1 MSPRPRSF
9 ETRSDPED
17 DAVDDGSPSKTALKA
32 EDRALQDLGVA
43 LAELPAGP
51 RKRLPID
58 EDLRRALEEYNAI
71 RAHGARKRQRKF
83 LGRLLRQ
90 LDTEPL
96 QRAVDAFREG
106 RQADAAALHSVE
118 RWREE
123 LVADD
128 AALTRWM
135 IEHPETDVQHLRGL
149 IRNARKAGDI
159 ANPSERHSRAW
170 RELFKEI
177 RDRMNAAVRASS
189 EAQDEAR

>member
-1 MSPRPRSF
+1 MSPRPRHP
-9 ETRSDPED
+9 EPRIDPDDDVED
-17 DAVDDGSPSKTALKA
+17 DGPPSKTALKA

-43 LAELPAGP
+43 LAELPTAP

-58 EDLRRALEEYNAI
+58 EELRRALEDYNAI
-71 RAHGARKRQRKF
+71 RSHGAKKRQRKF

-106 RQADAAALHSVE
+106 RQADAAALHTVE
-118 RWREE
+118 RWRDE

-128 AALTRWM
+128 EALTRWM
-135 IEHPETDVQHLRGL
+135 EQHPDTDVQHLRAL
-149 IRNARKAGDI
+149 IRNARKAGDMV
-159 ANPSERHSRAW
+159 NPSERHSRAW

-177 RDRMNAAVRASS
+177 RDRLNAAARAGR
-189 EAQDEAR
+189 EAG